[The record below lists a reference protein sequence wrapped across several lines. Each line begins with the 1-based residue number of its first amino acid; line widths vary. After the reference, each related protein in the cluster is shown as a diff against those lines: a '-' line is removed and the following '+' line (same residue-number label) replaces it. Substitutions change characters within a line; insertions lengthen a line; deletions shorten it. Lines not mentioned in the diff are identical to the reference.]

1 MPFVEILGNLKI
13 INLYSR
19 LSKLSLLFQDLCTFL
34 EILALESDKNHKGV
48 VLH

>member
-19 LSKLSLLFQDLCTFL
+19 LSKLSLLFHD
-34 EILALESDKNHKGV
+34 LALKSDINHKGV